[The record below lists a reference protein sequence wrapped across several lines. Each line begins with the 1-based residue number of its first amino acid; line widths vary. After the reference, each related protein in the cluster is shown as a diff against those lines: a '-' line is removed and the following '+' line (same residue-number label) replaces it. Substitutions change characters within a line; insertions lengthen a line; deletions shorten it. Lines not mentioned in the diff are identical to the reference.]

1 MNEPTYHLDGVVRAK
16 GSLDDFDG
24 PLDLI
29 LQLLSKNRIAIAD
42 IQIASILEQYL
53 AYLDEMKRMDLEI
66 ASEFVEM
73 ASHLLY
79 IKSRMLVR
87 AEDEEAQGEM
97 ELLIRSLEER
107 QRQEIYRRMQA
118 AVQFLQERNDVG
130 RGMFS
135 REPEP
140 PRMQEGYHYRHSPQ
154 DLLRAWARIIDRTA
168 QRLPPPRSAFSG
180 IAEAEPFPVEKKS
193 RQLLRRLVEEG
204 ACALDNLF
212 AGSGSR
218 SEIVATFLA
227 LLELCRMKSVAVDED
242 EAGAVRVSLIRLPE
256 EAE

>member
-1 MNEPTYHLDGVVRAK
+1 MNEPTYHLDGVVKARD
-16 GSLDDFDG
+16 SYDDFDG

-29 LQLLSKNRIAIAD
+29 LLLLSKNRIAIAD

-79 IKSRMLVR
+79 IKSRMLLK
-87 AEDEEAQGEM
+87 AGDEEVLSEM
-97 ELLIRSLEER
+97 EQLIRSLEER
-107 QRQEIYRRMQA
+107 QRKEIFARLQT
-118 AVQFLQERNDVG
+118 AVSWLQGRNDIG

-135 REPEP
+135 RQPEP
-140 PRMQEGYHYRHSPQ
+140 PRMEEGYHYAHSAK
-154 DLLRAWARIIDRTA
+154 DLLKAWANIVERRA
-168 QRLPPPRSAFSG
+168 AKLPPPRSAFEG
-180 IAEAEPFPVEKKS
+180 IAEAEPYPVERKQQ
-193 RQLLRRLVEEG
+193 QLLQRLLERGPMEMNRLFEG
-204 ACALDNLF
+204 
-212 AGSGSR
+212 SQSR

-227 LLELCRMKSVAVDED
+227 LLELCRRETVAVDED
-242 EAGAVRVSLIRLPE
+242 DLGEIRISLLRVPE

>member
-1 MNEPTYHLDGVVRAK
+1 MNEPTYHLNGVVRAQDTY
-16 GSLDDFDG
+16 SDFDG

-42 IQIASILEQYL
+42 IRISEILEQYL

-66 ASEFVEM
+66 ASEFIEM

-79 IKSRMLVR
+79 IKSRMLLK
-87 AEDEEAQGEM
+87 AGDEEALSEM

-107 QRQEIYRRMQA
+107 QRKEIYARLQE
-118 AVQFLQERNDVG
+118 AVRYLGERNDIG

-140 PRMQEGYHYRHSPQ
+140 PRMAQGYRYQHQPS
-154 DLLRAWARIIDRTA
+154 DLLRAWASILDRTA
-168 QRLPPPRSAFSG
+168 SRQLPSRSAFEG
-180 IAEAEPFPVEKKS
+180 IAGVEPFPVELKS
-193 RQLLRRLVEEG
+193 RQLLHRLSEQGPISMRRLL
-204 ACALDNLF
+204 LDC
-212 AGSGSR
+212 GSR
-218 SEIVATFLA
+218 SEAVATFLV
-227 LLELCRMKSVAVDED
+227 LLELCRLESIVIDED
-242 EAGAVRVSLIRLPE
+242 EQGEICVSFLRNPE